1 MISTFP
7 ARRFVLT
14 LALPLVASGSALAQ
28 GGPPPPPPPPPL
40 QALQPP
46 PVPAQNPIT
55 ESKRVL
61 GKMLFWD
68 EQLSS
73 GDTVSCGT
81 CHQPGAGGKDGRAG
95 LASLHPGPDGIL
107 GTADDRMGS
116 HGVLRADV
124 FGNYKPDATF
134 EFEEQATDRSSPS
147 NLMAA
152 YFPSLFWDGR
162 ATGQFLDPET
172 GALVIPVGGALENQ
186 SVGPILSD
194 VEMADEGR
202 TWNDVT
208 SKLAGAKPLA
218 LAWDLPLDL
227 ASALVSDPSYPELFQ
242 AAFGTQDITA
252 RRIGMALATYQRT
265 LVPNQTPLDNFLN
278 GNPGALTPLQ
288 QQGLQA
294 FASPQARCNVCHSGT
309 NFSDGQFHN
318 LGLRPISEDAGR
330 FDITGVFADRGRFK
344 TPSLRNVAL
353 KNSFFHNGD
362 VAIDSLADAVNFYDN
377 SGGLFADNRDPV
389 LNGLNL
395 NPIDVTRIVA
405 LLGALTDP
413 RVAAETFPFDR
424 PMMNSERAPGLVEN
438 MGGGVAGMGGIVPTV
453 ITTTPA
459 HTGASEFRVGLKD
472 ALGSSRGFVAFT
484 LGEPG
489 HPIQNTATRRLARLK
504 TDGSGAGDGYA
515 TFQMGIPD
523 DPSLSGVELF
533 VQFSIQDHS
542 VIGNA
547 SLPVTGSFSKSDT
560 IRMTIQ

>member
-1 MISTFP
+1 MISTHP
-7 ARRFVLT
+7 ASRLVLT
-14 LALPLVASGSALAQ
+14 LVLPVVTASAAIAQ
-28 GGPPPPPPPPPL
+28 GGPPPPPPPPI

-46 PVPAQNPIT
+46 PVPPQNPIT

-61 GKMLFWD
+61 GKLLFWD

-95 LASLHPGPDGIL
+95 LASIHPGPDGL
-107 GTADDRMGS
+107 VGTDDDRMGS

-134 EFEEQATDRSSPS
+134 DFEEQATPRSSPS

-172 GALVIPVGGALENQ
+172 GALVIPVGGALESQ

-202 TWNDVT
+202 TWSDVT
-208 SKLAGAKPLA
+208 TKLAGAKPLA
-218 LAWDLPLDL
+218 LAWDLPADL
-227 ASALVSDPSYPELFQ
+227 ANALFGSPTYPELFQ
-242 AAFGTQDITA
+242 AAFGTPDITA

-265 LVPNQTPLDNFLN
+265 LVPNQTPFDSFAN
-278 GNPGALTPLQ
+278 GNAGALTPLQ
-288 QQGLQA
+288 QQGLQT
-294 FASPQARCNVCHSGT
+294 FASPQARCNACHGGT

-318 LGLRPISEDAGR
+318 LGLRPITEDSGR
-330 FDITGVFADRGRFK
+330 FAITGNVADRGRFK

-353 KNSFFHNGD
+353 KDSFFHHGD
-362 VAIDSLADAVNFYDN
+362 VSLVSLADAVNVYDN
-377 SGGLFADNRDPV
+377 SGGPFADNRDPI

-424 PMMNSERAPGLVEN
+424 PKMNSERAPGLVEN
-438 MGGGVAGMGGIVPTV
+438 VGGAVPGSGGFVPTV
-453 ITTTPA
+453 LTAAPA
-459 HTGASEFRVGLKD
+459 HINGPEFRVGLKD
-472 ALGSSRGFVAFT
+472 VVGDARGFVAFH
-484 LGEPG
+484 LGQPG
-489 HPIQNTATRRLARLK
+489 QPIPTPGTQRLARLK
-504 TDGSGAGDGYA
+504 TAGSGAGGGYA
-515 TFQMGIPD
+515 TFQVGLPD
-523 DPSLSGVELF
+523 DPSLSGAELF
-533 VQFSIQDHS
+533 VQFWVQDHA
-542 VIGNA
+542 VVGNA
-547 SLPVTGSFSKSDT
+547 SLPVTGSFAKSDS